1 LLREPNNDS
10 RLHTGPGKASDDL
23 IPGSMGARLS
33 SPPIAVVYNL
43 FLDWFIAG
51 CTIGDVK

>member
-1 LLREPNNDS
+1 LLREPNTDS
-10 RLHTGPGKASDDL
+10 RLRTEPGKASDDL

-33 SPPIAVVYNL
+33 PPPIAVVYKL
-43 FLDWFIAG
+43 LLDWFIAG